1 MVDRYTETVLTN
13 IGLNIIMTLSVYCP
27 LAVGQLS
34 IAQVGFM
41 AIGAHLATVL
51 TLYLHVPFELALLAA
66 GILPWGVGLL
76 FGRMIARLQG
86 LTLAFATFA
95 FMEVVQVFFLNFTPT
110 GDARGIKGIEPLT
123 ELWHVWAIV
132 AALMLFFCRL
142 RRSRIGRAMA
152 MVKHDEVVAQSLG
165 VHVQR
170 LKMLAF
176 AMGALVAG
184 VGGGLYAHFAMYI
197 QYSDFGAD
205 RALAILT
212 YAVFGGIDVWSG
224 GVLGAAVLSY
234 MPVLLQVFDHW
245 RLEVHG
251 ALILIVMGLRPQGV
265 LALDLC
271 DTLQRLRQRWRPPH
285 PLSLPE
291 TAGVRELSPRR

>member
-1 MVDRYTETVLTN
+1 MFDRYTETVLTN
-13 IGLNIIMTLSVYCP
+13 IGINIIITLSVYCP

-51 TLYLHVPFELALLAA
+51 TLYLHAPFGLALLAA
-66 GILPWGVGLL
+66 GILPWGLGLL

-110 GDARGIKGIEPLT
+110 GDARGIKGIQPLT
-123 ELWHVWAIV
+123 ELWHVWALV
-132 AALMLFFCRL
+132 ATLMLFFYRL
-142 RRSRIGRAMA
+142 RRSRMGRAMA
-152 MVKHDEVVAQSLG
+152 MVKHDETVAQALG
-165 VHVQR
+165 VDVQR

-176 AMGALVAG
+176 ALGALVAG

-205 RALAILT
+205 RAMAILT
-212 YAVFGGIDVWSG
+212 YAVFGGIDIWFG

-234 MPVLLQVFDHW
+234 LPVLLQVFDHW

-251 ALILIVMGLRPQGV
+251 AIILIVMGLRPQGV
-265 LALDLC
+265 LALDLF
-271 DTLQRLRQRWRPPH
+271 DALQRLRTLLWSQRGLDAEPVQSE
-285 PLSLPE
+285 PLIN
-291 TAGVRELSPRR
+291 PR

>member
-13 IGLNIIMTLSVYCP
+13 IGINIIMTLSVYCP

-51 TLYLHVPFELALLAA
+51 TLYLHVPWGLA
-66 GILPWGVGLL
+66 LL
-76 FGRMIARLQG
+76 FGRLIVRLQG

-110 GDARGIKGIEPLT
+110 GDARGIKGIQPLT
-123 ELWHVWAIV
+123 ELWHVWVLV
-132 AALMLFFCRL
+132 AALMLFFYRL

-205 RALAILT
+205 RAMAILT
-212 YAVFGGIDVWSG
+212 YAVFGGIDVWFG

-234 MPVLLQVFDHW
+234 LPVLLQVFDHW

-251 ALILIVMGLRPQGV
+251 AIILIVMGLRPQGV
-265 LALDLC
+265 LALDLFEA
-271 DTLQRLRQRWRPPH
+271 LQRLRTSLWSQRGLDTEPVQSE
-285 PLSLPE
+285 PLIN
-291 TAGVRELSPRR
+291 PR

>member
-1 MVDRYTETVLTN
+1 MFDRYTETVLTN
-13 IGLNIIMTLSVYCP
+13 IGINIIMTLSVYCP

-51 TLYLHVPFELALLAA
+51 TLYLHVPFGLALLAA
-66 GILPWGVGLL
+66 ALLPWGLGLF
-76 FGRMIARLQG
+76 FGHMIARLQG

-110 GDARGIKGIEPLT
+110 GDARGIKGIQPLT
-123 ELWHVWAIV
+123 ELWHVWALV
-132 AALMLFFCRL
+132 AALILFFCRL

-152 MVKHDEVVAQSLG
+152 MVKHDEVVAQALG
-165 VHVQR
+165 VNVQR

-184 VGGGLYAHFAMYI
+184 VGGGLYAHYAMYI

-212 YAVFGGIDVWSG
+212 YAVFGGIDIWCG
-224 GVLGAAVLSY
+224 GMLGAAALSY
-234 MPVLLQVFDHW
+234 LPVLLQVFDHW

-251 ALILIVMGLRPQGV
+251 AIILIVMGLRPQGV
-265 LALDLC
+265 LALDLY
-271 DTLQRLRQRWRPPH
+271 DMLQSLRQRCW
-285 PLSLPE
+285 
-291 TAGVRELSPRR
+291 

>member
-1 MVDRYTETVLTN
+1 MFDRYTETVLTN
-13 IGLNIIMTLSVYCP
+13 IGINIIMTLSVYCP

-51 TLYLHVPFELALLAA
+51 TLYLHVPFGLALLAA
-66 GILPWGVGLL
+66 AFLAWGVGLL
-76 FGRMIARLQG
+76 FGCMIARLQG

-95 FMEVVQVFFLNFTPT
+95 FMEVVQVFFLNCTLT
-110 GDARGIKGIEPLT
+110 GDARGIKGIQPLT
-123 ELWHVWAIV
+123 ELWHVWGIV
-132 AALMLFFCRL
+132 AALLLFFHRL

-152 MVKHDEVVAQSLG
+152 MVKHDEVVALSLG
-165 VHVQR
+165 VNVHRTKV
-170 LKMLAF
+170 LAF

-212 YAVFGGIDVWSG
+212 YAVLGGIDVWLG
-224 GVLGAAVLSY
+224 GVLGAALLSY
-234 MPVLLQVFDHW
+234 LPVLLQVFDHW

-251 ALILIVMGLRPQGV
+251 AIILIVMGLRPQGV
-265 LALDLC
+265 LALDLL
-271 DTLQRLRQRWRPPH
+271 DTLQSLKQRWRYLRSSRLTVH
-285 PLSLPE
+285 
-291 TAGVRELSPRR
+291 